1 MSGSHLFHSKPV
13 KPQNLSGAD
22 SSLHAHKKGDAKHS
36 HSKEVSNQNLLL
48 IALILTLGF
57 AGVEGTAAYFANS
70 LALISDAGHMVT
82 DAAALG
88 LALLA
93 QIISRR
99 PPSPKHS
106 FGFGRAE
113 ALAAFVNSIV
123 MLALVAWIVIEAV
136 SRFYDPHKVDGLT
149 VTVVAGIGLLMN
161 IVVAWVLSRDK
172 KSVNTRAALVH
183 VMGDLLGSIAAL
195 IAGVV
200 IQLTGWMP
208 IDAILS
214 ILVSLLILKSTISIL
229 HESYHFLM
237 EGVPLHIDYLKVGK
251 DLKNV
256 PGVLAVH
263 DLHVWEMTPSFP
275 ALIGHIEIA
284 NIQEWPEI
292 MSRINTMLLEEH
304 GIDHVTLQP
313 EEYSELHQHDHD
325 HGQQDSPSEV
335 QSADVFHDGD
345 TFYVQCTNG
354 KSSHRMAYHAW
365 GNPNNTKVLMCVHG
379 LTRRGR
385 DFTTL
390 AQAMCQDYY
399 VVCPDIV
406 GRGDSDHLSN
416 PMQYAVPQYV
426 ADIAALVKK
435 LGVSQVDWFG
445 TSMGGLIGMVYAA
458 MPNSPIRKM
467 LINDVGPK
475 IEPEAIQRLG
485 SYVGQTFAFTKRE
498 DALKRLN
505 EICATF
511 GEHTLEEWEI
521 YNGPMLVERD
531 GMWVMH
537 YDPNIA
543 VPFAAVNPMMA
554 KAGEMAMWHTFK
566 KIHIPMLIVR
576 GGDSDLLSAATV
588 TEMCRVNPHARSIE
602 IPNVGHAPAFVK
614 PEQIALAKEF
624 FS

>member
-1 MSGSHLFHSKPV
+1 MSGSHHSHSEKPRA
-13 KPQNLSGAD
+13 QMSSGLD
-22 SSLHAHKKGDAKHS
+22 PSLHAHKKGDAQHT
-36 HSKEVSNQNLLL
+36 HSKQVSNQNLLL
-48 IALILTLGF
+48 IALVLTLGF
-57 AGVEGTAAYFANS
+57 SGVEGAAAYFANS

-113 ALAAFVNSIV
+113 ALAAFVNSIA
-123 MLALVAWIVIEAV
+123 MLALVVWIVFEAI
-136 SRFYDPHKVDGLT
+136 SRFYDPHKVDGFT
-149 VTVVAGIGLLMN
+149 VTVVASIGLLMN

-237 EGVPLHIDYLKVGK
+237 EGVPLHIDYLQVGK
-251 DLKNV
+251 DLRAV

-284 NIQEWPEI
+284 EMQEWPQI
-292 MSRINTMLLEEH
+292 MSRINAMLLDEH

-313 EEYSELHQHDHD
+313 EVFGSMDDHTHDEDLQDEVSSTPVNHQ
-325 HGQQDSPSEV
+325 GE
-335 QSADVFHDGD
+335 
-345 TFYVQCTNG
+345 TFYVQCADGDST
-354 KSSHRMAYHAW
+354 HRMAYHAW
-365 GNPNNTKVLMCVHG
+365 GNPRNSKVLLCVHG
-379 LTRRGR
+379 LTRRGS
-385 DFTTL
+385 DFKTL
-390 AQAMCQDYY
+390 AEAMCEDYY

-406 GRGDSDHLSN
+406 GRGDSDRLSN

-426 ADIAALVKK
+426 ADIAQLVKT
-435 LGVSQVDWFG
+435 LGVSKVDWLG

-475 IEPEAIQRLG
+475 IEADAIKRLG
-485 SYVGQTFAFTKRE
+485 SYVGQPFSFASRA
-498 DALKRLN
+498 DALDRLN
-505 EICATF
+505 TICATF
-511 GEHTLEEWEI
+511 GQHTPDEWETF
-521 YNGPMLVERD
+521 NGPMLIERN
-531 GMWVMH
+531 GLWIMH

-543 VPFAAVNPMMA
+543 VPFASVNPVMA
-554 KAGEMAMWHTFK
+554 KAGEMAMWHAFK
-566 KIHIPMLIVR
+566 QIHIPMLIVR
-576 GGDSDLLSAATV
+576 GAQSDLLSAATV
-588 TEMCRVNPHARSIE
+588 AQMCKVNPYARSIE
-602 IPNVGHAPAFVK
+602 IANVGHAPAFVK
-614 PEQIALAKEF
+614 KEQIALAKEF